1 MYLNV
6 HSQYSLR
13 YGTMSIDKV
22 LTEAMSKG
30 ITQLALTDINNSS
43 GIMQF
48 IRACWEK
55 NIKPIGGIEFR
66 REHKLLFIG
75 IARSKEG
82 MKELNDFLT
91 WHNLNQTDLP
101 DRPPEFRYASVIY
114 PLQQITDLKENEYL
128 GIRCEELHRLYGSEF
143 SKLRHRL
150 VVLQPVV
157 VANKV
162 DYRLHEYLRGIDL
175 NTVLSKVT
183 PEDKCQTTDI
193 FKSIDEL
200 EKEFVEYPYIL
211 ENTKNLMESCFMD
224 YAKGTVKLNKQTFTK
239 SKAEDRE
246 LLEKLAFDG
255 MIYRY
260 GKDNDIA
267 LKNIATELKVIQ
279 EMNFC
284 AYFLITWDII
294 SYSKSKGYY
303 HVGRGSGANST
314 VAYCLGIT
322 DVDPIQLDLY
332 FERFLNH
339 QRSSSPDF
347 DIDYSWDERTDV
359 QNYIFKRYGK
369 EHTALLGTMSTFKD
383 RSIIREIG
391 KVLGLP
397 KSEIDSFT
405 DKTKERANRDN
416 PTFQKINSIQ
426 KFMNDMP
433 NQRSIHAGGVL
444 ISEEPITYYT
454 ALDLPPKG
462 MPTVQWDMYEAEN
475 IGYEK
480 YDILSQRGIGHIK
493 EAAKL
498 VLKNQNVSID
508 VHDVKAFMQDPN
520 INARLRSGNT
530 VGCFYIESPAMRQL
544 LTKLGCSNYTTLVA
558 ASSIIR
564 PGVAQSGMMKTY
576 IQNYH
581 KPAEVSYLHP
591 VMKDQLKE
599 TYGVMVYQEDVIKI
613 CIHYGGMDGSDAD
626 ILRRGM
632 SGKYR
637 SREEFDKLV
646 AKFFESAKSLG
657 RDEETTREIWR
668 QVSSFAGYSF
678 SKAHSAT
685 FAVESYQSLYLKTY
699 FPKEFMV
706 AVLNNY
712 GGFYSRWLYVSE
724 LKNTGATVHLP
735 CVNHSVLSVSI
746 NNNDAYLGLIGIQG
760 LEDRFIERI
769 QDERNNCGLYLD
781 LENFVKRTGITL
793 EQSIILIR
801 LGALRFTGRS
811 KKQLLWDIHGLLGSK
826 TKLKNEEELFYT
838 QAKSYQLPK
847 MTSTKLEDAYHEL
860 ELLGFP
866 LSLSM
871 FDLLQTSYRG
881 DLYVEDLINV
891 VGKIVKMVGQYVCE
905 KTVHTKNNKKMW
917 FGTFIDANGNYF
929 DTTHFPNSTPTY
941 PFRGTGCYLILGK
954 VVEDFGFPSIEVIK
968 FAKLPIVGNP
978 VMDTSL

>member
-1 MYLNV
+1 MFLNV
-6 HSQYSLR
+6 HSHYSLR
-13 YGTMSIDKV
+13 YGTMSVDK
-22 LTEAMSKG
+22 LLAEAMSKG

-48 IRACWEK
+48 IRACWKK

-66 REHKLLFIG
+66 RNNKLLFIG

-101 DRPPEFRYASVIY
+101 DRPPGFKYASVIY
-114 PLQQITDLKENEYL
+114 PLQQITDLKDNEYL
-128 GIRCEELHRLYGSEF
+128 GIRFEELHRLYGREF
-143 SKLRHRL
+143 EKLKHKL

-157 VANKV
+157 VADKIE
-162 DYRLHEYLRGIDL
+162 YRLHEYLRGIDL
-175 NTVLSKVT
+175 NTVLSKVG
-183 PEDKCQTTDI
+183 PADKCKQTDI
-193 FKSIDEL
+193 FRSDDEL
-200 EKEFVEYPYIL
+200 KSKFAEHPYIL
-211 ENTKNLMESCFMD
+211 ENTKQLMESCFMD
-224 YAKGTVKLNKQTFTK
+224 YTKGTVKLNKQIFTT
-239 SKAEDRE
+239 SKAEDKV
-246 LLEKLAFDG
+246 LLEKLAFEG

-260 GKDNDIA
+260 GRDNDVA
-267 LKNIATELKVIQ
+267 LKNIRTELKVIG

-294 SYSKSKGYY
+294 RYSKRKGYY

-322 DVDPIQLDLY
+322 DVDPIELDLY

-359 QNYIFKRYGK
+359 QNYIFERYGK
-369 EHTALLGTMSTFKD
+369 DYTALLGTMTTFKD

-397 KSEIDSFT
+397 KSEIDGFT
-405 DKTKERANRDN
+405 DRTKERVNRDN
-416 PTFQKINSIQ
+416 PTFKKINAIQ
-426 KFMNDMP
+426 NFMSDMP

-462 MPTVQWDMYEAEN
+462 MPTVQWDMYEAEI

-498 VLKNQNVSID
+498 VRQNQNVSVD
-508 VHDVKAFMQDPN
+508 VHDVKTFMKDPK
-520 INARLRSGNT
+520 INARLHSGNT
-530 VGCFYIESPAMRQL
+530 IGCFYIESPAMRQL

-581 KPAEVSYLHP
+581 KPTEVRYLHP
-591 VMKDQLKE
+591 VMKEQLKE

-646 AKFFESAKSLG
+646 EKFFESARSLG
-657 RDEETTREIWR
+657 RDEETTKEIWR

-712 GGFYSRWLYVSE
+712 GGFYSRWLYVNE

-746 NNNDAYLGLIGIQG
+746 EGNDAYLGLIGIQG
-760 LEDRFIERI
+760 LEDKLMDRI
-769 QDERNNCGLYLD
+769 QQERTNYGLYLD

-793 EQSIILIR
+793 DQSIILIR
-801 LGALRFTGRS
+801 LGAIRFTGRS
-811 KKQLLWDIHGLLGSK
+811 KKQLLWDIHALLGSK
-826 TKLKNEEELFYT
+826 TKLQNEKELFCT
-838 QAKSYQLPK
+838 KAKTYQLPE
-847 MTSTKLEDAYHEL
+847 MTTTKLEDAYHEL

-866 LSLSM
+866 LTLSM

-881 DLYVEDLINV
+881 DLCANNLIKSI
-891 VGKIVKMVGQYVCE
+891 GKTVKMVGQYVCE

-917 FGTFIDANGNYF
+917 FGTFIDVNGDYF
-929 DTTHFPNSTPTY
+929 DTTHFPNSTPSY

-978 VMDTSL
+978 VMDVSL